1 MLKFRYEDWLGI
13 EIIYQDLSDLPQL
26 DETKNND

>member
-13 EIIYQDLSDLPQL
+13 EIISQDLSNAPQL
-26 DETKNND
+26 DETKNYD